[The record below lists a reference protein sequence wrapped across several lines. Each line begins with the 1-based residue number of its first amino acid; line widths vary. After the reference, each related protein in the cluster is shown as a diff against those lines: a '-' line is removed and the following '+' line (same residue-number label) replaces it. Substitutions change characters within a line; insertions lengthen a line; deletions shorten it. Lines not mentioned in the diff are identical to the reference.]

1 MKKWL
6 GWANVAI
13 VIAILVTTPAWMPV
27 VMKPV
32 VEERSWRA
40 VAANANPGSGQCGII
55 NVLIYPHQSDTSVYD
70 SSLSESNAYAHF
82 DSTPSLNESL
92 EGNVPYNEPFDIVIV
107 AQYNYTVAYNTSS
120 NSWDHNYVRCL
131 ITCADLNIGPDD
143 EMLEGEFYGETG
155 TTPGSTVKINFYL
168 NNGGSGYTIA
178 HGETINI
185 TSIKLQG
192 YW

>member
-13 VIAILVTTPAWMPV
+13 VIAILVTTPAWMPI

-32 VEERSWRA
+32 VEERAWRA

-70 SSLSESNAYAHF
+70 SSLSESDAYAHF
-82 DSTPSLNESL
+82 DSTPSLNEAL
-92 EGNVPYNEPFDIVIV
+92 EGNVPYNTPFDIVIV

-120 NSWDHNYVRCL
+120 NSWDHDYVRCL
-131 ITCADLNIGPDD
+131 ITCADLGISADT
-143 EMLEGEFYGETG
+143 EMLEGAFYDATG
-155 TTPGSTVKINFYL
+155 TSEGDTVKINFYL

-178 HGETINI
+178 HGETVNI